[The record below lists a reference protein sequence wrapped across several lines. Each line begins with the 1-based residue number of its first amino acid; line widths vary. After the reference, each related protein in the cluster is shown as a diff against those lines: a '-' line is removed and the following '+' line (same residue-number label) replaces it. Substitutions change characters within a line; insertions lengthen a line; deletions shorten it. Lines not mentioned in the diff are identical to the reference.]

1 MVNYTLIK
9 GNFHV
14 VRYSPDGDSMMF
26 KANKDSLW
34 DNLKAG
40 SDPECFKKFKKSLGN
55 KKEHGAVQL
64 RLLGIDALETHYK
77 KFSQPTDLGMKAAEA
92 FMKFMGIQE
101 MKWKKVFD
109 GHMVQMARL
118 KGSKENIE
126 TKQAD
131 RLPGYIV
138 ASGVEDN
145 GRPLAWV
152 FAGTCPDRD
161 GALWDGKK
169 LVDRVAKSANYH
181 LLKKG
186 LVYPYFFDSLPAGL
200 QKKLARAAKSA
211 CEKGSCVWAFDKSM
225 NGLNG
230 ITIKMITEDTVMFPY
245 LFRKIIKNLCKP
257 GVPPNT
263 SLNLAKLL
271 KSEKFINEVI
281 LWEEGI
287 LRMKKQP
294 WEIVFQDSW

>member
-1 MVNYTLIK
+1 MVSYTLIK

-26 KANKDSLW
+26 RADNNSLW
-34 DNLKAG
+34 DHLKAG
-40 SDPECFKKFKKSLGN
+40 SDPACFKKFKISLGN
-55 KKEHGAVQL
+55 KKDKGAVQL
-64 RLLGIDALETHYK
+64 RLLGIDALETHYRN
-77 KFSQPTDLGMKAAEA
+77 FSQPTDLGMQAAEA
-92 FMKFMGIQE
+92 FMKFMGIQDLI
-101 MKWKKVFD
+101 WKKVFD
-109 GHMVQMARL
+109 GNMVQMARL
-118 KGSKENIE
+118 KGSKEKIE
-126 TKQAD
+126 IKQAD

-161 GALWDGKK
+161 GALWDEKK
-169 LVDRVAKSANYH
+169 LVGRVAKSANYH
-181 LLKKG
+181 LLRKG
-186 LVYPYFFDSLPAGL
+186 LVYPYFFESLPAGL

-211 CEKGSCVWAFDKSM
+211 CEKGSCVWGFDKSM
-225 NGLNG
+225 SGLKG

-245 LFRKIIKNLCKP
+245 LFRKIIKHVYKP
-257 GVPPNT
+257 GVPPHT
-263 SLNLAKLL
+263 SLNLAHLL
-271 KSEKFINEVI
+271 KREKFINEVI
-281 LWEEGI
+281 LWDKGI